1 MRWLIDMTMKNNF
14 ESQQLLLDETS
25 SKWVNSALMNKPLN
39 KSAIRDFIGWLYQG
53 YGLLRPEIHYATSPL
68 VSQKIAREIRALGKN
83 WRNMKYVILSGTETR
98 MLNLADT
105 GRKIRCSVMER
116 TKAASLLKIH
126 VETQIQK
133 HFNWN
138 CDEFG
143 QDVRNVQWCSY
154 YDFCRRAGFVKH
166 PLGTA
171 DQYCE
176 YVFHSGVFL
185 TIYEISHVIVCP
197 NPSGIKVNIVN
208 QGNSHEGHEVSWGD
222 GFTVHLPYELS
233 IPVISSTVSPDDQ
246 DIYLTLSRG
255 STVEVTPEFLRKLDV
270 HPIVHGL
277 NIRIIDRLNNQWGI
291 YELLRIRIPNKT
303 AVTYLKMLNPS
314 TGMWHFELVPPVR
327 KCKQALAWRDGEP
340 RYVVPNLLT

>member
-1 MRWLIDMTMKNNF
+1 MKNHS
-14 ESQQLLLDETS
+14 ESQRLLLYEIS
-25 SKWVNSALMNKPLN
+25 SKWVNSALMKRPLN
-39 KSAIRDFIGWLYQG
+39 KSVIQDFISWLYQC
-53 YGLLRPEIHYATSPL
+53 YGLLIPEIHYATSPL
-68 VSQKIAREIRALGKN
+68 VSQKIALEIRALGKN

-98 MLNLADT
+98 MLNLAKT

-126 VETQIQK
+126 VETQILK

-138 CDEFG
+138 CEAFG
-143 QDVRNVQWCSY
+143 QDLRNVQWCSF
-154 YDFCRRAGFVKH
+154 YDFCRKAGFVKN
-166 PLGTA
+166 PLGTV

-176 YVFHSGVFL
+176 YVFNSGVFL
-185 TIYEISHVIVCP
+185 SIYEISHVIVCP
-197 NPSGIKVNIVN
+197 NPSAIKVNIVN

-222 GFTVHLPYELS
+222 GFTAHLPYELS
-233 IPVISSTVSPDDQ
+233 IPVISSTASLDGQ
-246 DIYLTLSRG
+246 NIFLTLPRE

-277 NIRIIDRLNNQWGI
+277 NIRIIDRLNNQWGF

-303 AVTYLKMLNPS
+303 AFTYLKMLNPS

-327 KCKQALAWRDGEP
+327 NCEQALAWRDGES
-340 RYVVPNLLT
+340 RYVVPNILT